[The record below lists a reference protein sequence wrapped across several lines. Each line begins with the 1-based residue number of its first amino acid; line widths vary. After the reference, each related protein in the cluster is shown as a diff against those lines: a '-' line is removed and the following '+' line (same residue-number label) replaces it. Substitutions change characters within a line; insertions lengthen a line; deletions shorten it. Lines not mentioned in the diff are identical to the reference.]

1 MGCILNTTFFSKVS
15 SIHILYMRIITY
27 WFDDQK
33 EMIYFDNGYQSLVAN
48 SGQFIWKI
56 NGKAVF
62 FHEDMVDIQIM
73 TGYIFKQKN
82 QSQI

>member
-1 MGCILNTTFFSKVS
+1 
-15 SIHILYMRIITY
+15 MRTITY

-33 EMIYFDNGYQSLVAN
+33 EMIYFDTGHQSLVAN
-48 SGQFIWKI
+48 SGQFLWKI
-56 NGKAVF
+56 DGKSVF
-62 FHEDMVDIQIM
+62 FHEDMVDLTNK